1 MNIARKKG
9 ITDKQ
14 RRFVE
19 EYFVDYNQT
28 AAAIRA
34 GYSPRSAGVIAAEL
48 MANPA
53 IQELIE
59 LRRAQL
65 SSRLNYSVQRIQD
78 RLACMGFANI
88 RNLVDI
94 KDGEVKIKNMDDI
107 SEYDSAAIQEISI
120 SKTKNGTTTKI
131 KLVDA
136 KGPLELLGKS
146 VGMFK
151 DKVEITGAG
160 DGPIQVVNTLDPT
173 AVEDRINELIAKREA
188 GT

>member
-1 MNIARKKG
+1 MARKKK

-19 EYFVDYNQT
+19 EYFIDNNQT

-34 GYSPRSAGVIAAEL
+34 GYSQRSAGVIAAEL
-48 MANPA
+48 MANPD
-53 IQELIE
+53 IQELVE
-59 LRRAQL
+59 LQRARL
-65 SSRLNYSVQRIQD
+65 SSRIGVSVQRIQD
-78 RLACMGFANI
+78 KLACMGFANM
-88 RNLVDI
+88 RNMVDI
-94 KDGEVKIKNMDDI
+94 KDGVVSIKNLEDI